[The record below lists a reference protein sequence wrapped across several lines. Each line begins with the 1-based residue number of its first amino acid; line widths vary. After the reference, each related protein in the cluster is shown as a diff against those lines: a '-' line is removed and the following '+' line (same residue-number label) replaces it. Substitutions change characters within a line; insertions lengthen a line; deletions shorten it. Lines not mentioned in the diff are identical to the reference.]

1 MLRGQRESKVRRWRH
16 NETQV
21 LTRHLIGNSPIHE
34 NREKYNHTKERE
46 RERSIERERER
57 ERDKVNGKQCN

>member
-1 MLRGQRESKVRRWRH
+1 MLQGQWESKVRHWRH

-34 NREKYNHTKERE
+34 NREKYNHTQERE
-46 RERSIERERER
+46 REIDQERERER
-57 ERDKVNGKQCN
+57 ERQSEW

>member
-21 LTRHLIGNSPIHE
+21 LTRHLILGNSPIHE

-46 RERSIERERER
+46 RDRLIERERQSEW
-57 ERDKVNGKQCN
+57 